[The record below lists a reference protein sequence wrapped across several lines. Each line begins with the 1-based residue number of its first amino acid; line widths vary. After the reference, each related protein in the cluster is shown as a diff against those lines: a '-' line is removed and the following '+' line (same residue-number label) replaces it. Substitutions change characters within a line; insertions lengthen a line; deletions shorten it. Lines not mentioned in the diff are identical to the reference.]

1 MNYQSKL
8 PKGIYTA
15 TLTPLNSDLSVN
27 YNLLIK
33 HMEWLLDQGS
43 TGIVLMGTTGEAN
56 SFTVSERIEVLDKV
70 IEAGIDPTRLLIG
83 TGTCTIQD
91 TIELTAHAVGNGV
104 GGSLMLPPFFYK
116 DLNDEGILEYF
127 RHVIEGVNNEELRI
141 YLYHFPK
148 MTGVPFNLELLE
160 KLLDAFPDEIVGMKD
175 SSGDLTEM
183 QKVCESLPGFQLY
196 AGSEKFLLNNLRCGG
211 PGCISATFNASI
223 KYGAAVYRHW
233 MADNADQL
241 QEELTNLRSRF
252 EVTSFVSG
260 LKYLF
265 ANWTQN
271 DKWLNMRPPN
281 SLPDINTQETLLSN
295 FDHTKLL

>member
-148 MTGVPFNLELLE
+148 MTGVPFNLEILE

>member
-127 RHVIEGVNNEELRI
+127 RHVIEGVDNEELRI

>member
-160 KLLDAFPDEIVGMKD
+160 KLLDSFPDEIVGMKD